1 MKTCFAIGML
11 FDGRMSAIFS
21 MMFVASVF
29 ILVAR
34 LSRKGIAADARIVH
48 QACKPIR
55 GRPGAKQSNARTKKM
70 A

>member
-34 LSRKGIAADARIVH
+34 LSRKGIAADASGYSLPPHALDDGQWTDEIN
-48 QACKPIR
+48 
-55 GRPGAKQSNARTKKM
+55 G
-70 A
+70 